1 MKSLALVGAG
11 CLWLLTTGC
20 AVNSATSSSGAAD
33 QGAPATKITSALGWG
48 VKPLLP
54 APQPQTLPKV
64 KPAKAMGW
72 PQGQSP
78 TPAEGFKVSRFAVGL
93 DHPRW
98 LLVLP
103 NGDVLVAESDA
114 PDKGSARGGIMGWIA
129 KRVMRYAGS
138 GLPSVNRISLLR
150 DVDGDGVA
158 ELKVAFIENL
168 NSPFGMALHEDVLF
182 VANTDAVLAF
192 DYVEGS
198 TRIDTP
204 GRVVLALPAQA
215 PNSHW
220 TKNLLLDAQLNRLFV
235 AVGSNSNIGELGP
248 MQEVGRAAIWAVDLA
263 TFDAKIYA
271 RGLRNPVGMA
281 LHPKTGALWTVVN
294 ERDQLGDD
302 LVPDYLAE
310 VAQGDD
316 YGWPTR
322 YWGVLRDP
330 RVPADWSE
338 APGSG
343 NDLAVMMRPQ
353 DGARKP
359 WVRIPAYALG
369 AHTASLGLAFYA
381 NEAMPAFQSGAIIGQ
396 HGSWNREPKSGYQV
410 IFVPFD
416 KSGQAVGAAL
426 PILTGFLDD
435 KGRAMGR
442 PVGVVVDQKADIL
455 VADDVGGMVW
465 RVSPSSH
472 IPVTHT
478 SALIQR

>member
-1 MKSLALVGAG
+1 MKNAVFFSTAL
-11 CLWLLTTGC
+11 LWLATTGC
-20 AVNSATSSSGAAD
+20 ATSTSRLAD
-33 QGAPATKITSALGWG
+33 PGMPATEMTSTLGWG
-48 VKPLLP
+48 VKPVLSAPKPQSLP
-54 APQPQTLPKV
+54 RV
-64 KPAKAMGW
+64 KPAKAIGW
-72 PQGQSP
+72 PHGQSP
-78 TPAEGFKVSRFAVGL
+78 TPAEGFEVSRFAAGL

-114 PDKGSARGGIMGWIA
+114 PDKSAAGGGLRGWIA

-138 GLPSVNRISLLR
+138 GLPSANRISLLR
-150 DVDGDGVA
+150 DVDDDGVA
-158 ELKVAFIENL
+158 DLKVAFIENL

-198 TRIDTP
+198 TRIDAP
-204 GRVVLALPAQA
+204 GRVILALPDQA

-220 TKNLLLDAQLNRLFV
+220 TKNLLLDPGSNRLFV
-235 AVGSNSNIGELGP
+235 AVGSNSNIGELGAA
-248 MQEVGRAAIWAVDLA
+248 QEVGRAAIWAVDLA

-310 VAQGDD
+310 VTQGDD
-316 YGWPTR
+316 YGWPER

-330 RVPADWSE
+330 RVPEDWSE
-338 APGSG
+338 AFGMVGSQPVV
-343 NDLAVMMRPQ
+343 AEQQV
-353 DGARKP
+353 GARNP
-359 WVRIPAYALG
+359 RIRIPAYALG

-381 NEAMPAFQSGAIIGQ
+381 NEAAPAHQSGAIIGQ
-396 HGSWNREPKSGYQV
+396 HGSWNREPRSGYQV
-410 IFVPFD
+410 LFVPFD
-416 KSGQAVGAAL
+416 ESGQPIGVPL

-442 PVGVVVDQKADIL
+442 PVGVVVDQSGDIL
-455 VADDVGGMVW
+455 LADDVGGMVW
-465 RVSPSSH
+465 RVA
-472 IPVTHT
+472 TD
-478 SALIQR
+478 R

>member
-1 MKSLALVGAG
+1 MKAVTLVGVG

-20 AVNSATSSSGAAD
+20 AVNSVTSRGPAD
-33 QGAPATKITSALGWG
+33 EVASQTVITSEFGWG
-48 VKPLLP
+48 VKPRLP
-54 APQPQTLPKV
+54 APAPQTLPKV

-72 PQGQSP
+72 PQGRSP
-78 TPAEGFKVSRFAVGL
+78 TPAGGFKVAPFAAGL

-98 LLVLP
+98 LHVLP

-114 PDKGSARGGIMGWIA
+114 PDKGVARGGIMGWIA

-138 GLPSVNRISLLR
+138 GLPSANRITLLR

-158 ELKVAFIENL
+158 DVKVPFIENL
-168 NSPFGMALHEDVLF
+168 NSLFGMALHEDVLL

-235 AVGSNSNIGELGP
+235 AVGSNSNIGELGAA
-248 MQEVGRAAIWAVDLA
+248 QEVGRAAIWAVDLE

-330 RVPADWSE
+330 RVPEDWSKALQTGRNPSVMT
-338 APGSG
+338 APQ
-343 NDLAVMMRPQ
+343 A
-353 DGARKP
+353 GARKP
-359 WVRIPAYALG
+359 PIRIPAYALG
-369 AHTASLGLAFYA
+369 AHTASLGLAFYTHGA
-381 NEAMPAFQSGAIIGQ
+381 APALKDGAIIGQ

-416 KSGQAVGAAL
+416 KSGQPVGAPRL
-426 PILTGFLDD
+426 ILTGFLDD

-442 PVGVVVDQKADIL
+442 PVGVVVDQNGGIL

-465 RVSPSSH
+465 LVASKWG
-472 IPVTHT
+472 
-478 SALIQR
+478 AQDYD

>member
-1 MKSLALVGAG
+1 MKTVTLLGIG
-11 CLWLLTTGC
+11 CLWLLATGC
-20 AVNSATSSSGAAD
+20 AVNSATSSGGSAD
-33 QGAPATKITSALGWG
+33 RPAPESEVTSALGWG

-64 KPAKAMGW
+64 KPAKAIGW
-72 PQGQSP
+72 PQDQAP
-78 TPAEGFKVSRFAVGL
+78 TAMTGFKVTRFAAGL

-114 PDKGSARGGIMGWIA
+114 PDRGSARGGLMGWIA

-138 GLPSVNRISLLR
+138 SLPPANRISLLR
-150 DVDGDGVA
+150 DVDEDGVA
-158 ELKVAFIENL
+158 DLKVAFIENL
-168 NSPFGMALHEDVLF
+168 NSPFGMALHENVLF

-192 DYVEGS
+192 DYVEGR

-220 TKNLLLDAQLNRLFV
+220 TKNLLLDAQANRLFV
-235 AVGSNSNIGELGP
+235 AVGSNSNIGELGAP
-248 MQEVGRAAIWAVDLA
+248 QEVGRAAIWAVDLE
-263 TFDAKIYA
+263 TFDAEIYA

-302 LVPDYLAE
+302 LVPDYLGE

-330 RVPADWSE
+330 RVSEDWPE
-338 APGSG
+338 AFGSVD
-343 NDLAVMMRPQ
+343 NLSMTAMRQ
-353 DGARKP
+353 AGARSP
-359 WVRIPAYALG
+359 SIRVPAYALG

-381 NEAMPAFQSGAIIGQ
+381 NDAMPAFQSGAIIGQ

-410 IFVPFD
+410 LFVPFD
-416 KSGQAVGAAL
+416 TSGQPVGMPL

-435 KGRAMGR
+435 QGQAMGR
-442 PVGVVVDQKADIL
+442 PVGVVIDQSGGIL
-455 VADDVGGMVW
+455 VADDVGGVVW
-465 RVSPSSH
+465 RVSP
-472 IPVTHT
+472 
-478 SALIQR
+478 

>member
-1 MKSLALVGAG
+1 MKSVTLFGVG

-20 AVNSATSSSGAAD
+20 AVNSATNNGSDDKAA
-33 QGAPATKITSALGWG
+33 AETVITSALGWG
-48 VKPLLP
+48 AKPLLP
-54 APQPQTLPKV
+54 APAPQTLPKV
-64 KPAKAMGW
+64 KPAKAVGW
-72 PQGQSP
+72 PQGRSP
-78 TPAEGFKVSRFAVGL
+78 KPGEGFKVSQFAAGL

-114 PDKGSARGGIMGWIA
+114 PDKGTARGGIMALIA
-129 KRVMRYAGS
+129 KRVMQFAGS
-138 GLPSVNRISLLR
+138 GLPSANRITLLR

-158 ELKVAFIENL
+158 DLKVAFIENL
-168 NSPFGMALHEDVLF
+168 NSPFGMALHDEVLF

-198 TRIDTP
+198 TQIDTP
-204 GRVVLALPAQA
+204 GRAVLALPAQA

-220 TKNLLLDAQLNRLFV
+220 TKNLLLDVESNRLFV

-248 MQEVGRAAIWAVDLA
+248 MQEAGRAAIWSVDLE
-263 TFDAKIYA
+263 TFGAEIYA

-281 LHPKTGALWTVVN
+281 LNPKTGALWTAVN

-330 RVPADWSE
+330 RVPEDWFEAADGGNN
-338 APGSG
+338 PSG
-343 NDLAVMMRPQ
+343 ITGQ
-353 DGARKP
+353 QTGAQNPK
-359 WVRIPAYALG
+359 VRIPAYALG

-381 NEAMPAFQSGAIIGQ
+381 HDAIPVFKNGAIIGQ

-410 IFVPFD
+410 LFVPFNEV
-416 KSGQAVGAAL
+416 GQPIGA
-426 PILTGFLDD
+426 PRHILTGFLDD

-442 PVGVVVDQKADIL
+442 PVGVVVDQRGDIL

-465 RVSPSSH
+465 RVSPSVVYSGD
-472 IPVTHT
+472 P
-478 SALIQR
+478 R

>member
-1 MKSLALVGAG
+1 MKAVTLVGVG

-20 AVNSATSSSGAAD
+20 AVNNPPSSHGSADIATSQTAIA
-33 QGAPATKITSALGWG
+33 SALGWG
-48 VKPLLP
+48 AKPRLP
-54 APQPQTLPKV
+54 APAPQTLPKV
-64 KPAKAMGW
+64 KPAKAIGW
-72 PQGQSP
+72 SQDQSP
-78 TPAEGFKVSRFAVGL
+78 TPAEGFKVSQFAAGL

-114 PDKGSARGGIMGWIA
+114 PDKGAAGGGLLAWIA
-129 KRVMRYAGS
+129 KQVKRYAGS
-138 GLPSVNRISLLR
+138 GLPSANRITLLR
-150 DVDGDGVA
+150 DLDADGVA
-158 ELKVAFIENL
+158 DLKVVFIENL

-198 TRIDTP
+198 TRIDAL

-220 TKNLLLDAQLNRLFV
+220 TKNLLLDAESNRLFV
-235 AVGSNSNIGELGP
+235 AVGSNSNIGELGTA
-248 MQEVGRAAIWAVDLA
+248 QEVGRAAIWAVDLA
-263 TFDAKIYA
+263 TFDAEVYA

-330 RVPADWSE
+330 RVPEDWSK
-338 APGSG
+338 ALQTGRKPS
-343 NDLAVMMRPQ
+343 VMTEPQ
-353 DGARKP
+353 AGARKP
-359 WVRIPAYALG
+359 PIRIPAYALG
-369 AHTASLGLAFYA
+369 AHTASLGLAFYTHGA
-381 NEAMPAFQSGAIIGQ
+381 VPALKDGVIIGQ

-416 KSGQAVGAAL
+416 ASGQPVGS
-426 PILTGFLDD
+426 PVPVLTGFLDN
-435 KGRAMGR
+435 KGQAMGR
-442 PVGVVVDQKADIL
+442 PAGVIIDQSNGIL
-455 VADDVGGMVW
+455 IADDVGGIVW
-465 RVSPSSH
+465 RVQP
-472 IPVTHT
+472 
-478 SALIQR
+478 Q

>member
-1 MKSLALVGAG
+1 MKAVTLVGVG

-20 AVNSATSSSGAAD
+20 AVNSVTSRGPAD
-33 QGAPATKITSALGWG
+33 EVASQTVITSEFGWG
-48 VKPLLP
+48 IKPRLP
-54 APQPQTLPKV
+54 APAPQTLPKV

-72 PQGQSP
+72 PQGRSP
-78 TPAEGFKVSRFAVGL
+78 TPAEGFKVAPFAAGL

-98 LLVLP
+98 LFVLP

-114 PDKGSARGGIMGWIA
+114 PDKGAAQGGIMGWIA
-129 KRVMRYAGS
+129 KQVMRYAGS
-138 GLPSVNRISLLR
+138 GLPSANRITLLR

-158 ELKVAFIENL
+158 DVKVPFIENL
-168 NSPFGMALHEDVLF
+168 NSPFGMALHEDVLL

-204 GRVVLALPAQA
+204 GRQVLALPAQA

-220 TKNLLLDAQLNRLFV
+220 TKNLLLDAESNRLFV
-235 AVGSNSNIGELGP
+235 AVGSNSNIGELGAE
-248 MQEVGRAAIWAVDLA
+248 QEVGRAAIWAVDLK
-263 TFDAKIYA
+263 TFDAEIYA

-281 LHPKTGALWTVVN
+281 LHPKTGVLWTAVN

-316 YGWPTR
+316 YGWPTQ

-338 APGSG
+338 GPSSG
-343 NDLAVMMRPQ
+343 NDLAVMRRPQ

-359 WVRIPAYALG
+359 SVRIPAYALG

-416 KSGQAVGAAL
+416 QSGQPVGAPL
-426 PILTGFLDD
+426 PILTGFLED

-442 PVGVVVDQKADIL
+442 PVGVVVDPKGGIL
-455 VADDVGGMVW
+455 VADDVGGVVW
-465 RVSPSSH
+465 RVAPSSR
-472 IPVTHT
+472 IPVNTL
-478 SALIQR
+478 AP

>member
-1 MKSLALVGAG
+1 MKSVTLLGVG
-11 CLWLLTTGC
+11 CLWLLATGC
-20 AVNSATSSSGAAD
+20 AVNSATSSGRSAD
-33 QGAPATKITSALGWG
+33 RPAPESEVTSALGWG

-64 KPAKAMGW
+64 KPAKAIGW
-72 PQGQSP
+72 PQDQAP
-78 TPAEGFKVSRFAVGL
+78 TAMTGFKVTRFAAGL

-114 PDKGSARGGIMGWIA
+114 PDRGSARGGLVGWIA

-138 GLPSVNRISLLR
+138 SLPPANRISLLR
-150 DVDGDGVA
+150 DVDEDGVA
-158 ELKVAFIENL
+158 DLKVAFIENL
-168 NSPFGMALHEDVLF
+168 NSPFGMALHENVLF

-192 DYVEGS
+192 DYVEGR

-220 TKNLLLDAQLNRLFV
+220 TKNLLLDAQANRLFV
-235 AVGSNSNIGELGP
+235 AVGSNSNIGELGAP
-248 MQEVGRAAIWAVDLA
+248 QEVGRAAIWAVDLE
-263 TFDAKIYA
+263 TFDAEIYA

-302 LVPDYLAE
+302 LVPDYLGE

-330 RVPADWSE
+330 RVSEDWPE
-338 APGSG
+338 ASGSVD
-343 NDLAVMMRPQ
+343 NLSMTAMRQ
-353 DGARKP
+353 AGARSP
-359 WVRIPAYALG
+359 SIRVPAYALG

-381 NEAMPAFQSGAIIGQ
+381 NDAMPAFQSGAIIGQ

-410 IFVPFD
+410 LFVPFD
-416 KSGQAVGAAL
+416 TSGQPVGMPL

-435 KGRAMGR
+435 QGQAMGR
-442 PVGVVVDQKADIL
+442 PVGVVIDQSGGIL
-455 VADDVGGMVW
+455 VADDVGGVVW
-465 RVSPSSH
+465 RVSP
-472 IPVTHT
+472 
-478 SALIQR
+478 